1 MRTMLQ
7 NFCCLITLACFLV
20 PAQAGVVV
28 RQVEREP
35 GSQNPAQQ
43 ITMYIDAGKLRIEG
57 NSSGDEDFV
66 MIFDQSR
73 QTVWMI
79 QPGEGTYIEMTAAD
93 IQKMKQTMDQA
104 MGQMAEAM
112 KQMQAELANLPPEQ
126 RAMMEQ
132 MMKGRMPAMQSA
144 PAPKVTTE
152 VKSRGERV
160 GPYTC
165 TLYEVLT
172 DGQRTG
178 EVCVAPL
185 DQVQLQQAEFDTFR
199 AMAEFYEPLSSNA
212 PEAKIGM
219 AGLAQ
224 MDGFPVRWVD
234 YDGQNVTS
242 EWEVTEIERRS
253 LETSL
258 FAPPSGL
265 QKVDMG
271 MPQR

>member
-7 NFCCLITLACFLV
+7 SLLCLAGLIWFVIT
-20 PAQAGVVV
+20 AQAGVVV

-43 ITMYIDAGKLRIEG
+43 VTLYIDAGKLRIEG

-66 MIFDQSR
+66 MIFDQGR

-93 IQKMKQTMDQA
+93 IQKMKQSMDQA

-112 KQMQAELANLPPEQ
+112 KQMQSELANMPPEQ
-126 RAMMEQ
+126 RAMVEQ
-132 MMKGRMPAMQSA
+132 MMKGRMPQSQSA
-144 PAPKVTTE
+144 PAPKVTAE

-172 DGQRTG
+172 DGQRTS
-178 EVCVAPL
+178 EVWVTPL
-185 DQVQLQQAEFDTFR
+185 DQAQLQQAEFETFR
-199 AMAEFYEPLSSNA
+199 AMAEFYGPLSRNN
-212 PEAKIGM
+212 PEAKWGM
-219 AGLAQ
+219 PGGLQ
-224 MDGFPVRWVD
+224 MDGFPVRWRN
-234 YDGQNVTS
+234 YEGQNVTS
-242 EWEVTEIERRS
+242 EWEMVEVERHS
-253 LETSL
+253 LDGNL
-258 FAPPSGL
+258 FTLPPGL
-265 QKVDMG
+265 QKTDMM